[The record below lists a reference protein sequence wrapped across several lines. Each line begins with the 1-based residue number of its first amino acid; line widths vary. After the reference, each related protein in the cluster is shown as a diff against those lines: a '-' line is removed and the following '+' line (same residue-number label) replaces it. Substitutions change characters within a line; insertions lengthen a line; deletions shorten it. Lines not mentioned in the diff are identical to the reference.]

1 MLNDIQKIED
11 EDDDTMIIYENEF
24 DGYSDFYKE
33 TPENNIY
40 LIDELQDGQIVLG
53 KFLFSFDMETI
64 YNFWSD
70 YPHKLSDK
78 QIKMFKEE
86 FPEMAKL
93 KP

>member
-1 MLNDIQKIED
+1 
-11 EDDDTMIIYENEF
+11 MIIYENEF

-64 YNFWSD
+64 LN
-70 YPHKLSDK
+70 
-78 QIKMFKEE
+78 
-86 FPEMAKL
+86 
-93 KP
+93 